1 MLNGEEVDE
10 VDEDDEDDT
19 PLSEL
24 VLGLLT
30 AERACRRH
38 WTCGTACSSG
48 ARKAPAPASL
58 PSVATSANE
67 RGRRKSTESPRVA
80 MSGCACAVCGFGSPE
95 RARRDFGR
103 VGRLLRAR
111 ALARRA
117 LSSPPTWRHCQP
129 FEADCSRRFDWR
141 PAVARLAIALASPV
155 ARQWES
161 TARPHFYELLALRDQ
176 CHRSIG
182 ARAAYCRVRREL

>member
-67 RGRRKSTESPRVA
+67 RGRRKSTESATHVSAACDITRSSRSRAGAGGNSKKCMHLPR
-80 MSGCACAVCGFGSPE
+80 
-95 RARRDFGR
+95 
-103 VGRLLRAR
+103 
-111 ALARRA
+111 
-117 LSSPPTWRHCQP
+117 
-129 FEADCSRRFDWR
+129 
-141 PAVARLAIALASPV
+141 
-155 ARQWES
+155 
-161 TARPHFYELLALRDQ
+161 
-176 CHRSIG
+176 
-182 ARAAYCRVRREL
+182 